1 MGVGDLRISAEAWQ
15 SAQGPGCSTLL
26 EDLRRTGLFMSSEA
40 YGSEI
45 ERRSWKQLVQAIPE
59 QEATQLMP

>member
-1 MGVGDLRISAEAWQ
+1 
-15 SAQGPGCSTLL
+15 
-26 EDLRRTGLFMSSEA
+26 MSSEA